1 MKVHQIL
8 GSLLLATMVAGCG
21 AEASVADAGTAAPLS
36 SAAEAD
42 IRRSTADFAVAAL
55 ANDADALANLYAE
68 DAVFMPPN
76 EPAVV
81 GKDAIRTRLAA
92 DTYQAF
98 TLQLSSVEGR
108 GDLAYSH
115 GTYAIRFQPGNEG
128 EFIDDTGKWLVVQRK
143 LADGSWLNIAD
154 IYNSDQPPK

>member
-21 AEASVADAGTAAPLS
+21 AEASVADAGAAAPLS
-36 SAAEAD
+36 SADDAA
-42 IRRSTADFAVAAL
+42 IRQATADFVVAAM
-55 ANDADALANLYAE
+55 ANDADAMANLYTE
-68 DAVFMPPN
+68 DALFMPPN
-76 EPAVV
+76 EPATV

-92 DTYQAF
+92 DTFQTF
-98 TLQLSSVEGR
+98 TLQVSSVEGR

-128 EFIDDTGKWLVVQRK
+128 EFIDDTGKWLVVHRK
-143 LADGSWLNIAD
+143 QADGSWLTIAD
-154 IYNSDQPPK
+154 MYNSDQPPK